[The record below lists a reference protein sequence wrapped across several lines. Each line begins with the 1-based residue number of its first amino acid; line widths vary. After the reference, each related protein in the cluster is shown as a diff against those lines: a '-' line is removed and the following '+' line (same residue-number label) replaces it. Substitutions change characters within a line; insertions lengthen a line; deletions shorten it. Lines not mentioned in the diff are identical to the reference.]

1 MNIIKNIR
9 RKWFE
14 YRVDHCPQRL
24 LEGAWRVTFGYPLDL
39 DNPLTLNEKIQWL
52 ICRSNTS
59 EWTRLS
65 DKILVRDFVSEKGLS
80 DMLVPLLGT
89 WNDANDINF
98 DQLPEKFVLK
108 CNHDSGSV
116 FIIDKNKPFDWS
128 KIVNTLNAKLKE
140 KSGYKQI
147 EPHYNNIHPQ
157 ILAEAYLD
165 LDTPDISSSCIDYKI
180 FCYNGEPDVVLVTYN
195 RHTGEFVEHQ
205 VRDLD
210 WTLRPEYGADDSY
223 YRLGDA
229 ELPCPESLES
239 MIRAARILS
248 NGFPQVRV
256 DFYDVKGKAYFG
268 ELTFTSDCGR
278 MPYFSNEYQ
287 IIAGSKIDLT
297 LAQKK

>member
-1 MNIIKNIR
+1 MK
-9 RKWFE
+9 
-14 YRVDHCPQRL
+14 
-24 LEGAWRVTFGYPLDL
+24 
-39 DNPLTLNEKIQWL
+39 
-52 ICRSNTS
+52 
-59 EWTRLS
+59 
-65 DKILVRDFVSEKGLS
+65 
-80 DMLVPLLGT
+80 
-89 WNDANDINF
+89 
-98 DQLPEKFVLK
+98 EKF
-108 CNHDSGSV
+108 
-116 FIIDKNKPFDWS
+116 
-128 KIVNTLNAKLKE
+128 
-140 KSGYKQI
+140 GYKQI

-205 VRDLD
+205 VRALA
-210 WTLRPEYGADDSY
+210 WALRPEYGADDSY